1 VGRSSHCDRSEY
13 RINDKLSIFGEITN
27 LFDEKYATSTLVV
40 DQASAGQAAYI
51 PDDGR
56 GFLRASG
63 APSEN
68 SPSCPSF
75 LALTQR
81 GRLRTG

>member
-40 DQASAGQAAYI
+40 DQATAGQAAYI

-56 GFLRASG
+56 GFYADLR
-63 APSEN
+63 
-68 SPSCPSF
+68 SPF
-75 LALTQR
+75 
-81 GRLRTG
+81 